1 MQAVLCHRHGPPETL
16 VLEDVPPPAPAPG
29 EVVVAVHAAGVN
41 FPDTLI
47 IENRYQFKPALPF
60 SPGSE
65 VAGTVQSV
73 SPGVTGFA
81 PGDRVLALCGWG
93 GYAEEVA
100 VKASALVHLPDD
112 VPLDSAAVLAA
123 TYGTT
128 WYALGDRAAL
138 QPGETLLVLGAA
150 GGTGAAAI
158 QLGKML
164 GARVIACASSPQ
176 KLALCRQLGADE
188 VIDYQAQDLRQT
200 VKELTGGRG
209 VDVTY
214 DPVGGSLT
222 EAALRSMAWGGR
234 LLVIGFASGT
244 IAQPPLNLALLK
256 GCDILGVFYGAFMER
271 EPQRHA
277 GLLRELLGWVGQGWL
292 RPAITGRLPLA
303 QAAQALRQLADRQAQ
318 GKTVLITERGRAGG
332 LAG

>member
-1 MQAVLCHRHGPPETL
+1 MQAVVCRHHGPPESL
-16 VLEDVPPPAPAPG
+16 VLADAPPPTPAAG

-65 VAGTVQSV
+65 VAGTVARIG
-73 SPGVTGFA
+73 PGVKGFA

-112 VPLDSAAVLAA
+112 VPMDAAAVLAA

-128 WYALGDRAAL
+128 AYALKERAAL

-150 GGTGAAAI
+150 GGTGAAAV
-158 QLGKML
+158 QLGKLM
-164 GARVIACASSPQ
+164 GARVIACASSSE
-176 KLALCRQLGADE
+176 KLALCRQLGADD
-188 VIDYQAQDLRQT
+188 VVDYQAQELRQT
-200 VKELTGGRG
+200 LKELTEGRG
-209 VDVTY
+209 VDVAY
-214 DPVGGSLT
+214 DPVGGNLT

-244 IAQPPLNLALLK
+244 IPQPPLNLALLK

-271 EPQRHA
+271 EPQRNA
-277 GLLRELLGWVGQGWL
+277 ALLQELLGWVGQGRL
-292 RPAITGRLPLA
+292 RPAITERLPLA
-303 QAAQALRQLADRQAQ
+303 QAATALRRLADRKAL
-318 GKTVLITERGRAGG
+318 GKTVLITERGRTAA
-332 LAG
+332 LTS

>member
-1 MQAVLCHRHGPPETL
+1 MQAVLCRHHGPPESL
-16 VLEDVPPPAPAPG
+16 VMANLPPPTPAQG

-47 IENRYQFKPALPF
+47 IENRYQLQPALPF

-65 VAGTVQSV
+65 VAGTVARVGQD
-73 SPGVTGFA
+73 VTGFA

-100 VKASALVHLPDD
+100 VKAGALVRLPDD
-112 VPLDSAAVLAA
+112 VPMDAAAVLAA

-128 WYALGDRAAL
+128 WYALKDRAAL

-158 QLGKML
+158 QLGKLM

-176 KLALCRQLGADE
+176 KLALCRELGADD
-188 VIDYQAQDLRQT
+188 VVDYQAQDLRQAL
-200 VKELTGGRG
+200 KALTNGRG
-209 VDVTY
+209 VDVAY

-244 IAQPPLNLALLK
+244 IPQPPLNLALLK
-256 GCDILGVFYGAFMER
+256 GCAILGVFYGAFMER
-271 EPQRHA
+271 EPQRNA
-277 GLLRELLGWVGQGWL
+277 ALLQELLAWVGQGRL
-292 RPAITGRLPLA
+292 RPAITDRLPLE
-303 QAAQALRQLADRQAQ
+303 QAALALRRLTDRQAL
-318 GKTVLITERGRAGG
+318 GKTVLITERGRVA
-332 LAG
+332 ARTT

>member
-1 MQAVLCHRHGPPETL
+1 MQAVLCRHHGPPESL
-16 VLEDVPPPAPAPG
+16 VLADLPPPTPAQG

-47 IENRYQFKPALPF
+47 IDNRYQLQPALPF

-65 VAGTVQSV
+65 VAGTVARVGQD
-73 SPGVTGFA
+73 VTGFA

-100 VKASALVHLPDD
+100 VKAGALVRLPDD
-112 VPLDSAAVLAA
+112 VPMDAAAVLAA

-128 WYALGDRAAL
+128 WYALKDRAVL

-158 QLGKML
+158 QLGKLM

-176 KLALCRQLGADE
+176 KLALCRELGADD
-188 VIDYQAQDLRQT
+188 VVDYQAQDLRQAL
-200 VKELTGGRG
+200 KALTNGRG
-209 VDVTY
+209 VDVAY

-234 LLVIGFASGT
+234 LLVIGFVAGRIPKVRTDQLLVRNLSVIGVRAGESGRRDRVRGAAVLRE
-244 IAQPPLNLALLK
+244 IDRLATE
-256 GCDILGVFYGAFMER
+256 GVFKPHISAE
-271 EPQRHA
+271 
-277 GLLRELLGWVGQGWL
+277 
-292 RPAITGRLPLA
+292 LPL
-303 QAAQALRQLADRQAQ
+303 DRAVHGMRLMAEGRVA
-318 GKTVLITERGRAGG
+318 GKLVIRM
-332 LAG
+332 

>member
-1 MQAVLCHRHGPPETL
+1 MQAVLCRHHGPPES
-16 VLEDVPPPAPAPG
+16 LELAQVPPPTPAAG

-47 IENRYQFKPALPF
+47 IENRYQFKPDLPF

-65 VAGTVQSV
+65 VAGTVERIG
-73 SPGVTGFA
+73 PGVRGVA

-93 GYAEEVA
+93 GFAEEVV
-100 VKASALVHLPDD
+100 VKAGALLHLPDD
-112 VPLDSAAVLAA
+112 VPMDLAAVLAA

-128 WYALGDRAAL
+128 WYALGDRGAL

-164 GARVIACASSPQ
+164 GARVIACASSPA
-176 KLALCRQLGADE
+176 KLALCRQLGADD
-188 VIDYQAQDLRQT
+188 VIDYQAQDLRQA
-200 VKELTGGRG
+200 VKALTGGRG
-209 VDVTY
+209 VDVAY

-256 GCDILGVFYGAFMER
+256 GCDIRGVFFGAFMER

-277 GLLRELLGWVGQGWL
+277 ALMQELLGWVAQGWL
-292 RPAITGRLPLA
+292 RPALSERLPLA
-303 QAAQALRQLADRQAQ
+303 AAAQALRRLADRQAQ
-318 GKTVLITERGRAGG
+318 GKTVLITERGRAAG
-332 LAG
+332 LAA

>member
-1 MQAVLCHRHGPPETL
+1 MQAVLCRHHGPPESLEL
-16 VLEDVPPPAPAPG
+16 VDWPSPMPAAG

-65 VAGTVQSV
+65 VAGTVARIG
-73 SPGVTGFA
+73 PGVTGFA
-81 PGDRVLALCGWG
+81 PGERVLALCGWG

-100 VKASALVHLPDD
+100 VKASALVRLPDD
-112 VPLDSAAVLAA
+112 VPTDAAAVLAA

-128 WYALGDRAAL
+128 WYALKDRAAL

-150 GGTGAAAI
+150 GGTGSAAI
-158 QLGKML
+158 QLGKLM
-164 GARVIACASSPQ
+164 GARVIACASSPG

-188 VIDYQAQDLRQT
+188 VVDYQAQDLRQAL
-200 VKELTGGRG
+200 KELTNGRG
-209 VDVTY
+209 VDVAY

-222 EAALRSMAWGGR
+222 EATLRSMAWGGR

-256 GCDILGVFYGAFMER
+256 GCNILGVFYGAFMER
-271 EPQRHA
+271 EPHRHA
-277 GLLRELLGWVGQGWL
+277 ALLQELMAWVGQGRL
-292 RPAITGRLPLA
+292 RPAITERLPLA
-303 QAAQALRQLADRQAQ
+303 QAAIALRRLADRQAL
-318 GKTVLITERGRAGG
+318 GKTVLITERGRVA
-332 LAG
+332 AQRT